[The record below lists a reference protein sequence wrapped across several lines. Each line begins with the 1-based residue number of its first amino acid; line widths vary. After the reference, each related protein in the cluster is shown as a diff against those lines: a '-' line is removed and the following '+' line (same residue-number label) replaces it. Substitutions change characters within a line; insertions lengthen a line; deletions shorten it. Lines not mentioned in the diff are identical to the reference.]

1 MKKQIL
7 AVLSCGAALFAVSAP
22 LQAAVLTSVPMQGG
36 MVMPMITYK
45 ASMSKLMVMMPG
57 TVPAL
62 TPLLVSNPG
71 DSFDPADPWFN
82 NLDPSRQGL
91 AFSRRYGFMWDANM
105 TDPLPA
111 ETEVWIRKL
120 SGSAGLGFYRY
131 AANPPKQWTPV
142 FGTDG
147 TTNALVWD
155 RVMFHPGV
163 SALPGTNTFS
173 ATFQVFLVSTTTG
186 QEVAGSASMPFV
198 FNFTDLPDG
207 RPALTIATKV
217 VVSWPSATSANWL
230 LESASTLPATDWTLV
245 PNAPVVVDGEPSVV
259 LPVSATAQFYRMRY
273 VP

>member
-7 AVLSCGAALFAVSAP
+7 AVLSCGAALFAVTAP
-22 LQAAVLTSVPMQGG
+22 VQAEVLTQVPMQGG
-36 MVMPMITYK
+36 MVMPMVTYK
-45 ASMSKLMVMMPG
+45 ASMGKIMVMMPG

-71 DSFDPADPWFN
+71 DSFDPADPWFD
-82 NLDPSRQGL
+82 NLDPSRQGM
-91 AFSRRYGFMWDANM
+91 AFTRRYGFMWDTGM
-105 TDPLPA
+105 SDPLPA
-111 ETEVWIRKL
+111 NTEVWIRKL

-131 AANPPKQWTPV
+131 AANPPKQWTPI
-142 FGTDG
+142 FGNAG
-147 TTNALVWD
+147 TTNALMWD

-163 SALPGTNTFS
+163 SALPGTNTFA
-173 ATFQVFLVSTTTG
+173 ATFQIYLVNTLTG

-217 VVSWPSATSANWL
+217 VVSWPSLTSTNWL
-230 LESASTLPATDWTLV
+230 LESAPTLPATDWTLV
-245 PNAPVVVDGEPSVV
+245 TNAPVVLDGEPSVV
-259 LPVSATAQFYRMRY
+259 LPISGAAQYYRMRY